1 MDNGNKLSYESEFQ
15 VDLEDL
21 FTIDF
26 NKLKLVLKT
35 TLMNQDAISNKIK
48 ELENKIKNQSPFCN
62 THSRLESN
70 DSQEN
75 YQISKKNMSI
85 VDIKK
90 EDFSESKASP
100 KFETDNFSKLEK
112 VQEYQVNK
120 FDIDIENQNQNKLP
134 TINENNTED
143 KNNLNQINNEN
154 KEKEENENIK
164 NNNQEDNKKDIN
176 ENNINDNFTNTNS
189 NQLTSSINQTPQQN
203 YTPINLMKKNLSLT
217 ESRKNANLKK
227 FGPYLINPYENNNDD
242 KTQIS
247 NNQNKKILD
256 LFSDVE
262 NLKSRMTIIEKKAKN
277 KELSNN
283 VTPKKIKNDDS
294 AAEELMLLK
303 LQIKDNAKKINEL
316 NKENST
322 LKNNLEEVN
331 LKLKDFNIYNI
342 VSNKNGDDVS
352 FDAARALVMSLEQK
366 VFKKTGLV
374 DEKIRRIDDILIK
387 VQTEVRNNKNVIDV
401 YKLSFDDYKKT
412 LKNVVDNSTKNT
424 DDIKNLNENITDI
437 QNQINKIIKSVAK
450 KFENLKTENLKE
462 SEKNE
467 NNLKEL
473 SDKIKEINQKLNTM
487 ELRPKNKSDEN
498 KKNAGS
504 GSFIRLREE
513 MLSYINELQK
523 TDKDLEKLLEN
534 SINKLEINKLKDNIN
549 NIENI
554 LSQKGNAK
562 DIIDLKN
569 RINDQ
574 NSATNKLRDNVDRL
588 NEIAYKVRNDSN
600 FLIKRIDTLSSGIVA
615 NRTSIENLLG
625 KEQELMMEVSK
636 YMDIISFNQFLES
649 YQKDK
654 KKSEQNITNLNKLI
668 SEILE
673 TLKSKCGSDDMKLF
687 EDIINNKLKE
697 LENNSLKKFSDK
709 IETNKNIKYLDTQI
723 RHIIDIYIKKL
734 DKADSWLIAKKPLG
748 GYSCASCEAY
758 LGDLH
763 KKQEFLPWNRYPENN
778 KNYKIG
784 NGFSRML
791 KMINA
796 DNVYESDDDIRNSAK
811 IENLNSNNRAQS
823 RRLNKNLSMG
833 NIRNNVNNN
842 ATASVENCCN
852 LKNNILPSI
861 SGNKG
866 EEING
871 ILTVEKEDKD
881 YFVDD
886 DYKSNEDGPHVVK
899 VYRKKLN
906 PIDMNKKE

>member
-15 VDLEDL
+15 IDLEDL

-112 VQEYQVNK
+112 VKEYQVNK
-120 FDIDIENQNQNKLP
+120 FDIDIENQNQDKLP

-154 KEKEENENIK
+154 NENKEKKENENIK
-164 NNNQEDNKKDIN
+164 NNNKEDNKKDIN
-176 ENNINDNFTNTNS
+176 ENNINDNFTNSNS

-262 NLKSRMTIIEKKAKN
+262 NLKSRMTTIEKKAKN
-277 KELSNN
+277 RELSNN

-498 KKNAGS
+498 KKNGGS

-523 TDKDLEKLLEN
+523 TDKDLEKLIEN

-649 YQKDK
+649 
-654 KKSEQNITNLNKLI
+654 
-668 SEILE
+668 
-673 TLKSKCGSDDMKLF
+673 
-687 EDIINNKLKE
+687 
-697 LENNSLKKFSDK
+697 
-709 IETNKNIKYLDTQI
+709 
-723 RHIIDIYIKKL
+723 
-734 DKADSWLIAKKPLG
+734 
-748 GYSCASCEAY
+748 
-758 LGDLH
+758 
-763 KKQEFLPWNRYPENN
+763 
-778 KNYKIG
+778 
-784 NGFSRML
+784 
-791 KMINA
+791 
-796 DNVYESDDDIRNSAK
+796 
-811 IENLNSNNRAQS
+811 
-823 RRLNKNLSMG
+823 
-833 NIRNNVNNN
+833 
-842 ATASVENCCN
+842 
-852 LKNNILPSI
+852 
-861 SGNKG
+861 
-866 EEING
+866 
-871 ILTVEKEDKD
+871 
-881 YFVDD
+881 
-886 DYKSNEDGPHVVK
+886 
-899 VYRKKLN
+899 
-906 PIDMNKKE
+906 